1 MISCF
6 KGKDTPF
13 FLPELLNVFIRQKA
27 EIESLKAERDNY
39 KEWYFSTVE
48 ENEQLSKDL
57 AKTADCEYCKHNCP
71 DAVDGCSNSN
81 TCKDGS
87 LWEWRGVIKKSK
99 FITNTEYYGGYA
111 YIKTGFSN
119 DTHQYKI
126 VNAIQ
131 SNFYCDVPIKFN
143 SEPYAHKTL
152 EPVLNVIHCGIDETK
167 VVRVAIKD
175 CDKVIPPTAVK
186 CEKWADAYM
195 SNVKYH
201 RCTGCGEYVEDVC
214 FGAFVYKYC
223 PNCGAR
229 MEGGE

>member
-1 MISCF
+1 MTDNEIIKAIKCCTSSNSDECLQCPLHNDF
-6 KGKDTPF
+6 YPNKCHYKRTKNAAD
-13 FLPELLNVFIRQKA
+13 LINRQKA
-27 EIESLKAERDNY
+27 DIESLKAERDNY

-71 DAVDGCSNSN
+71 
-81 TCKDGS
+81 
-87 LWEWRGVIKKSK
+87 
-99 FITNTEYYGGYA
+99 
-111 YIKTGFSN
+111 
-119 DTHQYKI
+119 
-126 VNAIQ
+126 
-131 SNFYCDVPIKFN
+131 
-143 SEPYAHKTL
+143 
-152 EPVLNVIHCGIDETK
+152 
-167 VVRVAIKD
+167 
-175 CDKVIPPTAVK
+175 TAVK
-186 CEKWADAYM
+186 YEKWADAYM